1 MITGLFQQRNET
13 LEWLIKEHDKAMV
26 TQDKKKLS
34 ELSGRFQVEIRRLDS
49 LIGRIT
55 DEIGDGWKG

>member
-1 MITGLFQQRNET
+1 MFDQRNET
-13 LEWLIKEHDKAMV
+13 LEWLLKEHDKAKV
-26 TQDKKKLS
+26 TQDKNILR
-34 ELSGRFQVEIRRLDS
+34 ELSGRFQVEIRRLAS